1 METKK
6 LNIKGLGFDTSLEKF
21 KESELFS
28 KHEDEI
34 SSIRIACD
42 ENLTYKHSYTIK
54 SCGSDE
60 LHALWDKDGRL
71 ASLEI
76 SIHIDVEKTSE
87 IDYLLGKLT
96 DEYGDYDFAS
106 VDYSENA
113 CGIDMYQYGWGKFNV
128 VSKKNGSILD
138 VEQGEKAFLIRVSKG
153 LGDFK
158 FFCRFSMSIINDEV
172 LKYIDESYEQMMDK
186 YAKKKQEN
194 HKFYDVRKILFD
206 FIEK

>member
-1 METKK
+1 MKTKE
-6 LNIKGLGFDTSLEKF
+6 LNIQGLGFDTSLEKF

-34 SSIRIACD
+34 SSMRIACD

-54 SCGSDE
+54 SCRPDE

-96 DEYGDYDFAS
+96 DEYGDYDLQQLIIVKMLVVLICISMDGAS
-106 VDYSENA
+106 SML
-113 CGIDMYQYGWGKFNV
+113 CR
-128 VSKKNGSILD
+128 KKM
-138 VEQGEKAFLIRVSKG
+138 VA
-153 LGDFK
+153 
-158 FFCRFSMSIINDEV
+158 
-172 LKYIDESYEQMMDK
+172 Y
-186 YAKKKQEN
+186 
-194 HKFYDVRKILFD
+194 
-206 FIEK
+206 